1 MVDITHRG
9 PPAGDYGSVTGVKL
23 TAFRVGL
30 LSTFVVVLLYVFTAP
45 STLLRNLEAK
55 ALDLRFHLRGSL
67 SPTPRVRLIVID
79 DRSIAELGHWPWS
92 RQRFADILYRLW
104 QAGAKIVTFDLLF
117 SEPEV
122 AVERDMLRRLR
133 QAIASSGPAAPGSG
147 NVTALAQQRCC
158 HGTDCDNCPGRGGPR
173 PCQCGA

>member
-79 DRSIAELGHWPWS
+79 DRSIAELGRWPWS
-92 RQRFADILYRLW
+92 RLRFADILYRLR
-104 QAGAKIVTFDLLF
+104 QAGAKVVAFDLLF

-122 AVERDMLRRLR
+122 VVEREVLRSLR
-133 QAIASSGPAAPGSG
+133 
-147 NVTALAQQRCC
+147 
-158 HGTDCDNCPGRGGPR
+158 
-173 PCQCGA
+173 